1 MLAGMGRVAVLGSL
15 NMDLVVRVEA
25 LPAPGQTVT
34 GGELL
39 TVPGGKGANQ
49 AVAAARLGAGVR
61 MVGRV
66 GSDAHGEELIRG
78 LVEDGVDVS
87 AVTRDTHAPSG
98 AALILV
104 GSGGQNMI
112 AVAPGANG
120 RVGDEE
126 VQALVE
132 GLGSG
137 DVVVMQ
143 LEIPLPAVVSAAEQ
157 ARLAGARVLLNAAPS
172 TTLADRAIPES
183 DVLVVNE
190 AEAADLTGTP
200 VRDLVH
206 AERAARRLGAS
217 AAAVIVTMGGAGA
230 VLCESGRSTRV
241 APMVVDAVDATAAGD
256 AFVGAVA
263 MGLAAGWSLQ
273 ESVRVGSAAGAA
285 AAGRLGARS
294 SLPGPPDLERLFGLR
309 LPSTPEQRS

>member
-1 MLAGMGRVAVLGSL
+1 MGRVAVLGSL

-49 AVAAARLGAGVR
+49 AVAAARLGARVR

-78 LVEDGVDVS
+78 LVEDDVDVS
-87 AVTRDTHAPSG
+87 AVIRDTHAPSG

-172 TTLADRAIPES
+172 TTPADRAIPES

-200 VRDLVH
+200 VRDLVD
-206 AERAARRLGAS
+206 AERAARRLGPS

-294 SLPGPPDLERLFGLR
+294 SLPRPPDLERLFGLR

>member
-1 MLAGMGRVAVLGSL
+1 MGRVAVLGSL

-49 AVAAARLGAGVR
+49 AVAAARLGARVR

-87 AVTRDTHAPSG
+87 GVTRDTRAPSG

-120 RVGDEE
+120 RVGEHE
-126 VQALVE
+126 VRALVE

-172 TTLADRAIPES
+172 TTPADRAIPES

-200 VRDLVH
+200 VRDLVA
-206 AERAARRLGAS
+206 AERAALRLAAS

-263 MGLAAGWSLQ
+263 MGLAAGWSLR
-273 ESVRVGSAAGAA
+273 ETVRVGSAAGAA

-294 SLPGPPDLERLFGLR
+294 SLPRPPDLERLFGLR
-309 LPSTPEQRS
+309 LPSGPEQRS